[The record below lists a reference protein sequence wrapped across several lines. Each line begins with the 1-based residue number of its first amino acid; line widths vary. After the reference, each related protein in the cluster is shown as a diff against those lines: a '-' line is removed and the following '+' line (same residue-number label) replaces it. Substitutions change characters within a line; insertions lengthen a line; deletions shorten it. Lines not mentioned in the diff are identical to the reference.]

1 MLDTNIPVE
10 DLLKPENDTLHSTD
24 STSGEGYKLFALVI
38 TAEDGRFYSCV
49 KPEADAHKWEAPS
62 LRIAPIDCSLSLVNV
77 NGSPSFARNSIKG
90 SLAKGSLAELG
101 RTSDSSSSLMDIR
114 KLAGSGIFGTCYKV
128 K

>member
-1 MLDTNIPVE
+1 MDTNIPVE

-49 KPEADAHKWEAPS
+49 KPEADVHKWEAPS
-62 LRIAPIDCSLSLVNV
+62 LRIASIDCSLSLVNV

-90 SLAKGSLAELG
+90 SLAKGSLADLG
-101 RTSDSSSSLMDIR
+101 RTSDSSCSLADIR
-114 KLAGSGIFGTCYKV
+114 KLAGSDIFGTCYKV